1 MRHINK
7 IIPIV
12 RFKSFAIQ
20 MCSEENRLAAKLV
33 GTTVTGN
40 SFKPVL
46 NFPQSY
52 ICWSKFHIEGHSCD
66 SQIISQITA
75 FATIALARPT
85 LSAI

>member
-1 MRHINK
+1 
-7 IIPIV
+7 
-12 RFKSFAIQ
+12 
-20 MCSEENRLAAKLV
+20 MCSETNRLAAKLV